1 MSVSIAHP
9 SELSALDLQSW
20 RGMQHVTAAL
30 QNPFLS
36 ADFTLAVGRVRPNAR
51 VAVLEQEGEVAGF
64 LPYEVKGL
72 GIGKAIGSGL
82 SDCQGLIHNPDLEWE
97 PRAFLRA
104 SGLAVWEFDHLT
116 GSQVGLFPRH
126 ARRSP
131 SPIMDLADGYEAY
144 LEGRRQVSKKIVKTT
159 FAKQRKMEREVGE
172 LRFEFD
178 VRDLGVLHQLMGWK
192 SGQYARLLEYD
203 RFEDPRTVQ
212 LVEDL
217 FHTQARECAGT
228 LSVLYAA
235 DRPAAAHFG
244 LRSSSVLACWFPA
257 YDPTLAKY
265 SPGLQLHFFM
275 AEAAAARG
283 IRYLDLGKGHSEYKE
298 SLKNG
303 QLEVAE
309 GWIERPLPTAL
320 IRRLQRAPH
329 RHVVPLVKSHP
340 RLNQQM
346 RRTRWQLRQLARATF
361 SWAS

>member
-9 SELSALDLQSW
+9 SELAAPELRSW
-20 RGMQHVTAAL
+20 RSMQRATSAL

-36 ADFTLAVGRVRPNAR
+36 VDFTLAVGRVRPNAR
-51 VAVLEQEGEVAGF
+51 VAVLEQEHGVAGF

-82 SDCQGLIHNPDLEWE
+82 SDCQGLIHKPDLEWE

-116 GSQVGLFPRH
+116 GSQVGLFAQH
-126 ARRSP
+126 ASRSP
-131 SPIMDLADGYEAY
+131 SPIMDLTNGYEAY
-144 LEGRRQVSKKIVKTT
+144 LEGRRQVSRKIVKTT
-159 FAKQRKMEREVGE
+159 FAKQRKMEREVGD

-178 VRDLGVLHQLMGWK
+178 VRDLDVLHLLMGWK
-192 SGQYARLLEYD
+192 SGQYAHLLEYD
-203 RFEDPRTVQ
+203 RFADPRTVQ

-217 FHTQARECAGT
+217 FTTRTRECAGT
-228 LSVLYAA
+228 LSVLYVA

-257 YDPTLAKY
+257 YDPALAKY
-265 SPGLQLHFFM
+265 SPGLLLHFLM

-283 IRYLDLGKGHSEYKE
+283 IRYLDLGKGHMEYKE
-298 SLKNG
+298 SIKSG
-303 QLEVAE
+303 ELEVAE

-320 IRRLQRAPH
+320 IRRLQRAPR
-329 RHVVPLVKSHP
+329 RHVVPLIKSHP
-340 RLNQQM
+340 RIDRQV
-346 RRTRWQLRQLARATF
+346 RRTRWQLQQLARATC
-361 SWAS
+361 ARIG